1 MKDRALAYGFV
12 AARGAGIT
20 VNPDLVK
27 DEQIKGLTDLLN
39 PKWKGKLLLPDVR
52 TMGDAFWPM
61 TSARLNLGDDIIKK
75 LFVDQEPV
83 LSRDT
88 RQIAEFMVRGRYPI
102 ALGVNP
108 LLLSQ
113 FQKQGLG
120 KNLKTFHFPEM
131 DSVNSSSSTLWLVN
145 KAPHPNAA
153 KVFINWLLTKD
164 AQVVWAREV
173 ETNSRRVGVEPGN
186 PAFAVP
192 KGAQALPGRCRG
204 KSPRSG
210 EDPGH
215 RQSGDQVGAVAA
227 PAPDSGETVL
237 ALDGVSKLF
246 GAAAAV
252 DRTSLEVKRGEI
264 FTLLGPSGCGK
275 TTTLRLVAGLEQPD
289 AGEITLRGRLV
300 ASAPRRLFVPPNKRN
315 LGMVFQSYAIWPHMT
330 VFDNVAYPLTLRG
343 MKRAAI
349 RDKVGRVLG
358 LVGLEGLETRA
369 ATLLSGGQMQRLALC
384 RALVYEPDLL
394 LLDEPF
400 SNLDAKLREQ
410 MRVEVKLLQ
419 RRLGI
424 TVLFV
429 THDQVEAL
437 SLSDRIAVMQ
447 RGRVEQVGPPRHL
460 YERPASAFVRDFLG
474 QTVLLRGRVG
484 PARAGSDAAPSPWR

>member
-1 MKDRALAYGFV
+1 MQERQANLYTWDVATIPTSTALQVLRPAGVWDPVRPAIIMPEVKDDAAWEGGFERGFALVKDRALAYGFV

-120 KNLKTFHFPEM
+120 KNLSSST
-131 DSVNSSSSTLWLVN
+131 SRRWTRVNSGSSTLWLVN
-145 KAPHPNAA
+145 RAPHPNAA

-186 PAFAVP
+186 PAV
-192 KGAQALPGRCRG
+192 RG
-204 KSPRSG
+204 TQG
-210 EDPGH
+210 G
-215 RQSGDQVGAVAA
+215 
-227 PAPDSGETVL
+227 
-237 ALDGVSKLF
+237 KLF
-246 GAAAAV
+246 QVDAEENLPEVVKTQDISKAV
-252 DRTSLEVKRGEI
+252 IK
-264 FTLLGPSGCGK
+264 
-275 TTTLRLVAGLEQPD
+275 
-289 AGEITLRGRLV
+289 
-300 ASAPRRLFVPPNKRN
+300 
-315 LGMVFQSYAIWPHMT
+315 
-330 VFDNVAYPLTLRG
+330 
-343 MKRAAI
+343 
-349 RDKVGRVLG
+349 
-358 LVGLEGLETRA
+358 
-369 ATLLSGGQMQRLALC
+369 
-384 RALVYEPDLL
+384 
-394 LLDEPF
+394 
-400 SNLDAKLREQ
+400 
-410 MRVEVKLLQ
+410 
-419 RRLGI
+419 
-424 TVLFV
+424 
-429 THDQVEAL
+429 
-437 SLSDRIAVMQ
+437 
-447 RGRVEQVGPPRHL
+447 
-460 YERPASAFVRDFLG
+460 
-474 QTVLLRGRVG
+474 
-484 PARAGSDAAPSPWR
+484 

>member
-1 MKDRALAYGFV
+1 M
-12 AARGAGIT
+12 
-20 VNPDLVK
+20 
-27 DEQIKGLTDLLN
+27 
-39 PKWKGKLLLPDVR
+39 
-52 TMGDAFWPM
+52 
-61 TSARLNLGDDIIKK
+61 
-75 LFVDQEPV
+75 
-83 LSRDT
+83 
-88 RQIAEFMVRGRYPI
+88 
-102 ALGVNP
+102 
-108 LLLSQ
+108 
-113 FQKQGLG
+113 
-120 KNLKTFHFPEM
+120 
-131 DSVNSSSSTLWLVN
+131 
-145 KAPHPNAA
+145 
-153 KVFINWLLTKD
+153 
-164 AQVVWAREV
+164 
-173 ETNSRRVGVEPGN
+173 
-186 PAFAVP
+186 
-192 KGAQALPGRCRG
+192 
-204 KSPRSG
+204 
-210 EDPGH
+210 
-215 RQSGDQVGAVAA
+215 AA

-246 GAAAAV
+246 GTAAAV
-252 DRTSLEVKRGEI
+252 DRTSLEIKRGEI

-330 VFDNVAYPLTLRG
+330 VFDNVAYPLSLRR
-343 MKRAAI
+343 MKRGAI

-437 SLSDRIAVMQ
+437 SLSDRIAVMH
-447 RGRVEQVGPPRHL
+447 RGRIEQVGPPRQL

-484 PARAGSDAAPSPWR
+484 PARAGSEPAVTVEMNGSLAGHCLVGQPAQGATFALGAAASVAIRPEDIRVLADGRAYPDAHALPGVIDTLLFVGDRYEARVTLGGEHSILLLLPRAPEWREGQCLQLAFPPELVSVWPA